1 MKRFSLFVAF
11 LLCAFVAMSQ
21 SSDDDGYVIGFDKS
35 DSVYMD
41 FQVLRPEFN
50 EWHKIGTILNE
61 LYGLEAKELSE
72 ATVIVDKKF
81 KTYEGWKNV
90 AEIDLANPQTT
101 IASGKDKYVIQVR
114 YRKGGAEDFADQSS
128 TITANV
134 ILISVET
141 AADGVGQKIATV
153 CYPSS
158 KYESEVAGDLSA
170 ERIFSLSLHEYPI
183 FVNIHGIP
191 KAFDAAKDLH
201 SFDIHWD
208 AVYMNRAIYGYF
220 SKKGASLTAS
230 EKSMLV
236 KSAYNLGRCYCKVGM
251 YHKALQYLAYA
262 SRNSAGEKHDFACR
276 FSFADCLSKLK
287 QDNSEVYDQV
297 ILAYQDNPKME
308 ARDLDFVMRAYIER
322 GKIYMAQKNAEK
334 AKECFLK
341 ETAMDTGKRYAA
353 VVAELTEKV
362 NKMN

>member
-1 MKRFSLFVAF
+1 MKRFTLFAAF
-11 LLCAFVAMSQ
+11 MLFAFVALSQ
-21 SSDDDGYVIGFDKS
+21 NSEDDGYVIGFDKS

-61 LYGLEAKELSE
+61 LYGLEARELSE
-72 ATVIVDKKF
+72 ATVVVDKKF

-90 AEIDLANPQTT
+90 SEIDLANPQTT

-128 TITANV
+128 STTANV

-141 AADGVGQKIATV
+141 AADGVGQKLATI

-170 ERIFSLSLHEYPI
+170 DRIFCLSLHEYPI

-191 KAFDAAKDLH
+191 LAFDAAKDLH

-208 AVYMNRAIYGYF
+208 AVYMNRAIYEYF
-220 SKKGASLTAS
+220 AKKGASLTAA
-230 EKSMLV
+230 EKLMLV
-236 KSAYNLGRCYCKVGM
+236 KSAYNLGRCYIKVGM
-251 YHKALQYLAYA
+251 YHKALQYLVFA
-262 SRNSAGEKHDFACR
+262 SRNSAGEKHNFACC
-276 FSFADCLSKLK
+276 FSLAECLGKLK
-287 QDNSEVYDQV
+287 QDNSDVYDHV

-308 ARDLDFVMRAYIER
+308 ARELDFVMRAYIER
-322 GKIYMAQKNAEK
+322 GKIYIAQKNAAK
-334 AKECFLK
+334 AKECLQMV
-341 ETAMDTGKRYAA
+341 TTMDTGKRYGA
-353 VVAELTEKV
+353 VVAELMEKV